1 MPYFLGPRQR
11 KDSFQSVFTDHFT
24 QPPPKACNIVLCPRD
39 STDVCE
45 QMHMIRLLDCAPL
58 QQQPLAVLQ
67 AVNELPRTDL
77 DTAAIVW
84 PQPSTAVLK
93 DL

>member
-1 MPYFLGPRQR
+1 
-11 KDSFQSVFTDHFT
+11 
-24 QPPPKACNIVLCPRD
+24 
-39 STDVCE
+39 
-45 QMHMIRLLDCAPL
+45 MIRLLDCAPL

-84 PQPSTAVLK
+84 PKPSTAVLK
-93 DL
+93 DCSLKGTALCAGLNLLEQQEPS